1 MLGVAA
7 LVLSACTAAVPQ
19 AGTSEGASATPPTS
33 DPARSPISP
42 PTISRGVAIPDFVA
56 PPPLHLTLVGSG
68 ALGQWT
74 DEIWS
79 AGSAGARVEFGERT
93 ISGQTR
99 GDLIVFDGTQA
110 YQYQAAT
117 NTYRASQVG
126 PGFYVLGDL
135 RWSDW
140 KGNRCKDP
148 LATDSEAVAG
158 RPTLYV
164 RCDGSDLWLDRETG
178 VVLKSVSS
186 GVIREISHIEYPS
199 ALPPELF
206 RFVPPPGSRQM
217 D

>member
-1 MLGVAA
+1 MLGLAA
-7 LVLSACTAAVPQ
+7 LVLSACTATAPH
-19 AGTSEGASATPPTS
+19 AGIGAGATPPTS
-33 DPARSPISP
+33 PARSPIP
-42 PTISRGVAIPDFVA
+42 RPTISRPVAIPDFD
-56 PPPLHLTLVGSG
+56 PPPVLHLTIAG
-68 ALGQWT
+68 AGVLGVWT

-93 ISGQTR
+93 LGGQTR

-117 NTYRASQVG
+117 NTYRAPRTS
-126 PGFYVLGDL
+126 PEYHVLFDL

-140 KGNRCKDP
+140 KGNRCKDA

-164 RCDGSDLWLDRETG
+164 RCDSSDLWLDRETG

-186 GVIREISHIEYPS
+186 GVIREISRIEYPS

-206 RFVPPPGSRQM
+206 RFVPPPGSRQV